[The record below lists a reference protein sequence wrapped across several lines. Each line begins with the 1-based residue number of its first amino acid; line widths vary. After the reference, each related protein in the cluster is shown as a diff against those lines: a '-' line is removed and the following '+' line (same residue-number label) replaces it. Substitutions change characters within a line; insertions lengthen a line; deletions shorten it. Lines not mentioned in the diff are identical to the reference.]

1 MFFLFNCKGFDQ
13 PYRHIGT
20 LVPKGVVTMQGS
32 LRKVLKTDETS
43 KHAGLLEGTTWE
55 STNVYL
61 LTKVSHF
68 MDRVFARVCRMLN
81 DKDQDLCDATL

>member
-32 LRKVLKTDETS
+32 LRKVLKTDETN
-43 KHAGLLEGTTWE
+43 KHAGLLE
-55 STNVYL
+55 
-61 LTKVSHF
+61 
-68 MDRVFARVCRMLN
+68 DRVFARVCRMLN